1 MPVNIVNTE
10 HFTELR
16 QSYGYY
22 VDKTGFLLQFF
33 KDPTDAT
40 RFRSPSSVTLFTR
53 PRRFGKTL
61 FMSMLA
67 SFFDV
72 TKSSRDLFTGLKVAE
87 NEVLCKEWMNKY
99 PVVSLTLK
107 GIEKPTFERALAR
120 IHVPIRTFCSQHKY
134 LLTCENVSDEDKDYI
149 RQYLGSKTDED
160 TLELALQ
167 VLTRALSCYYD
178 KQTIVLID
186 EYDVPVAK
194 AAERGY
200 YDEMILFMR
209 GFLSNA
215 LKTNDYLKFAIL
227 TGALRITKESIFTGL
242 NNLDCFDIANPRYAD
257 VFGFTQCEVDQL
269 LSDAGLE
276 EKRETLREWYDGYY
290 FGDRSDIYCPWSIM
304 KYLAD
309 VQSVPKGK
317 PKAYWVGT
325 SGNELPRDFARRL
338 PAEEDVQGKIAAL
351 LGGNAIAVKLNPNMN
366 YVDILKNAN
375 NFWTLLYLTGY
386 LTLTSNA
393 ELYEGEKN
401 ARDSLLV
408 IPNREVRE
416 VFQDE
421 MEAWFANILPVN
433 RQNALYRALWAQDIQ
448 GLEEQLTALLV
459 GTSFHDAKESY
470 YHGVMYGVLAMRYG
484 DTISNGE
491 SGFGLYDIVVED
503 MGNERAAVLEFKCAS
518 SAEQMDASVQKALG
532 QIRRNDY
539 DVRLQARGCKT
550 ILHVGIAFCQKS
562 ARVGFEVA

>member
-1 MPVNIVNTE
+1 MPVNIMNTE
-10 HFTELR
+10 NFAALR
-16 QSYGYY
+16 KDAGYY
-22 VDKTGFLLQFF
+22 VDKTGFIEAFL
-33 KDPTDAT
+33 KNPSNAG
-40 RFRSPSSVTLFTR
+40 RFRSPSDVTLFTR

-67 SFFDV
+67 EFFDIDR
-72 TKSSRDLFTGLKVAE
+72 KSRELFAGLRVAK
-87 NEVLCKEWMNKY
+87 NEALCREWMNQY
-99 PVVSLTLK
+99 PVIFLTLK

-134 LLTCENVSDEDKDYI
+134 LLSSDRVSDEDKDSI

-167 VLTRALSCYYD
+167 VLSRALSCHNG

-194 AAERGY
+194 AAGRGY
-200 YDEMILFMR
+200 YDEMLVFMR
-209 GFLSNA
+209 GFLVNA
-215 LKTNDYLKFAIL
+215 LTSNPYLKFAIL
-227 TGALRITKESIFTGL
+227 TGVSRITQQSLFSDL
-242 NNLDCFDIANPRYAD
+242 NNLECFDIGTASYSD
-257 VFGFTQCEVDQL
+257 VFGFTQDELNQL
-269 LSDAGLE
+269 LSEAGLE
-276 EKRETLREWYDGYY
+276 EKRETLKAWYDGYL
-290 FGDRSDIYCPWSIM
+290 FGNRSDIYCPWSIM
-304 KYLAD
+304 QYLD
-309 VQSVPKGK
+309 ELQRTPREG

-325 SGNELPRDFARRL
+325 GGNELPRDLARRL

-366 YVDILKNAN
+366 HVDVLKNAN

-393 ELYEGEKN
+393 ALYEGEKN

-416 VFQDE
+416 VFQEE

-433 RQNALYRALWAQDIQ
+433 RQNALYRALWAQDAQ
-448 GLEEQLTALLV
+448 GLEEQLTALLA
-459 GTSFHDAKESY
+459 GTSFHDAKESCY
-470 YHGVMYGVLAMRYG
+470 RGVMYGILAMRYG

-491 SGFGLYDIVVED
+491 SGPGLYDLVVED
-503 MGNERAAVLEFKCAS
+503 RENERAAVLEFKRAF
-518 SAEQMDASVQKALG
+518 SAEQMDASVREALG
-532 QIRRNDY
+532 QIESQGY
-539 DVRLQARGCKT
+539 DVRLRAKGCKT
-550 ILHVGIAFCQKS
+550 ILHVGIAFCQK
-562 ARVGFEVA
+562 AAGVGFREA